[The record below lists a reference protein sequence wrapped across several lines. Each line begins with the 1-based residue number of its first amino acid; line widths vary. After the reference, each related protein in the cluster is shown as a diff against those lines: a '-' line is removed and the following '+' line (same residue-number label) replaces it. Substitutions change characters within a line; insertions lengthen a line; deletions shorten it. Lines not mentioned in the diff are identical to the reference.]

1 MDRDVNPLVLLIG
14 VLLYSIASS
23 FLYGIETV
31 VLLAL
36 TLLIPFFFRTNTL
49 HLLWRMKVMLFT
61 ALLILA
67 FGIIEKR
74 NGLSVT
80 EDVCRFLSLITVAS
94 LFVLKADLLT
104 LSSTLGNILSKVFGK
119 GGWKASSYLTLT
131 LSVFPLVFESGSE
144 MLTARKARSG
154 SFFTHPVRNLTEYTV
169 SLMTLLFDKVLV
181 FQDALYSRSFTTTG
195 EKTAYPLTRRDIT
208 LFMFFV
214 LVFTGVIVWKKI
226 L

>member
-1 MDRDVNPLVLLIG
+1 MDRDLNPLILLIG

-23 FLYGIETV
+23 FLCGIETV
-31 VLLAL
+31 VLLVL
-36 TLLIPFFFRTNTL
+36 TLLVPFFFRTNTI

-74 NGLSVT
+74 EPISVVA
-80 EDVCRFLSLITVAS
+80 DVCRFLSLITVAS

-104 LSSTLGNILSKVFGK
+104 LSSTLGSILSKVFGK
-119 GGWKASSYLTLT
+119 DGWKVSSYLSLSLT
-131 LSVFPLVFESGSE
+131 VFPLVFESGTE
-144 MLTARKARSG
+144 MLIARKARGG
-154 SFFTHPVRNLTEYTV
+154 SFFSHPVRNLTEYTV
-169 SLMTLLFDKVLV
+169 SLMTVLFDKVLV
-181 FQDALYSRSFTTTG
+181 FQDALYSRSFTTAG

-208 LFMFFV
+208 MLVFFV
-214 LVFTGVIVWKKI
+214 LMFLGVVIWKKI

>member
-1 MDRDVNPLVLLIG
+1 MDRDLNPLILLIG

-23 FLYGIETV
+23 FLCGIETV

-36 TLLIPFFFRTNTL
+36 TLLVPFFFRTNTL

-74 NGLSVT
+74 EALSVT

-94 LFVLKADLLT
+94 LFVLKADLLM
-104 LSSTLGNILSKVFGK
+104 LSSTLGSILSKVFGK
-119 GGWKASSYLTLT
+119 GGWKASSYLSLT

-144 MLTARKARSG
+144 MLTARRARGG

-169 SLMTLLFDKVLV
+169 SLMTVLFEKVLV
-181 FQDALYSRSFTTTG
+181 FQDALYSRSFTTAG
-195 EKTAYPLTRRDIT
+195 EKTVYLLTRRDIT
-208 LFMFFV
+208 LLMFFV
-214 LVFTGVIVWKKI
+214 LMFTGVIVWKKI